1 MTKMQKDYSKD
12 LSAKKSKQNIPD
24 VPQLTLSFD

>member
-1 MTKMQKDYSKD
+1 MQKDYSKD
-12 LSAKKSKQNIPD
+12 LSKKKSKQQLPE